1 MKVGDLIKFKAEVRG
16 LESLIGIVVGWN
28 GEAAVVHWNSDR
40 GITDEHLIFIETL
53 PEVIDHEMV
62 ELSMAMADL

>member
-1 MKVGDLIKFKAEVRG
+1 
-16 LESLIGIVVGWN
+16 VGWN